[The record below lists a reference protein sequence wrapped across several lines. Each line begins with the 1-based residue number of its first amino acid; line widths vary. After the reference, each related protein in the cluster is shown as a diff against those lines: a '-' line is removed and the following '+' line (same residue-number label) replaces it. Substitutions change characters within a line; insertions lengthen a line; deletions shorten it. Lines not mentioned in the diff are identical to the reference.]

1 MFVAVEFQNL
11 TEKKSA
17 VTLNVVERQNNL
29 PAARCQRNGSLPES
43 SPLHKTPSQL
53 VTN

>member
-1 MFVAVEFQNL
+1 VAVEFQNL
-11 TEKKSA
+11 TEKNI
-17 VTLNVVERQNNL
+17 VTLTVVERKYSL

-43 SPLHKTPSQL
+43 RLLHNTPSQL

>member
-1 MFVAVEFQNL
+1 MALEFQNL
-11 TEKKSA
+11 TEKSI
-17 VTLNVVERQNNL
+17 VTLIVLERKYNL

-43 SPLHKTPSQL
+43 SLLYYTPSQL